1 MTINM
6 QPMRRTQWMTPL
18 LLCAC
23 LLAPLTV
30 FADDSV
36 ARQAE
41 QILAR
46 LTLEQKVGQMIQA
59 EIRYVTPE
67 EVARF
72 QLGSVLNGGGGF
84 PHEQK
89 HSTVQDWID
98 LADAFYRAS
107 TDTRNG
113 GSGIPVI
120 WGTDAV
126 HGNNNV
132 IGATIFPHNIGLGAA
147 NDPELM
153 RRIGEATAREV
164 AATGIDWTF
173 APTVAVVKDPRWGRT
188 YESYS
193 GQPELVANYAGEI
206 IRGLQGTTEE
216 LRRDDTRILATAK
229 HYIGDGG
236 TWRGVDRGDTRGS
249 LEELLDTHG
258 QPYRTAIAAGVQIIM
273 ASYNSW
279 NGDKVH
285 GNRQLLTDVLKKE
298 MAFDGFIVSDWDA
311 VEEVRGCSVN
321 SCAKAINAG
330 IDMIMAPRKWEA
342 LLKNTIRQARRGEIP
357 TERIDDAV
365 RRILRVKIRAG
376 MFEKP
381 APSERE
387 VVKRRYVGHPEHRA
401 IAREAVRKSLVLLKN
416 ENALL
421 PLDTSQHF
429 LVAGDGA
436 DDIGKQTGGWT
447 ITWQGTEN
455 LNSDFPGATSIYE
468 GIRSAAEAAGGK
480 AVLSKDGSYA
490 EKPDVAIVVFG
501 EDPYAE
507 GEGDVDSLDY
517 QRNDKSDLAL
527 IQRLSGAG
535 IPVVAVFLSGRPM
548 LVSEEIDSSDAFVAA
563 WLPGSEGGGIADVLL
578 RDASGQIAHNFSGK
592 LSFDWPDR
600 VLNASNRDEAVSSS
614 RFSTGFGLTYLATV
628 SHSQ

>member
-1 MTINM
+1 MTA
-6 QPMRRTQWMTPL
+6 L

-23 LLAPLTV
+23 LLAALTAT
-30 FADDSV
+30 ADNSV

-41 QILAR
+41 QILAG

-84 PHEQK
+84 PDEQK

-193 GQPELVANYAGEI
+193 GRPELVANYAGEI

-216 LRRDDTRILATAK
+216 LRKDDTRILATAK

-279 NGDKVH
+279 NGMATRCTAT
-285 GNRQLLTDVLKKE
+285 GN
-298 MAFDGFIVSDWDA
+298 
-311 VEEVRGCSVN
+311 C
-321 SCAKAINAG
+321 
-330 IDMIMAPRKWEA
+330 
-342 LLKNTIRQARRGEIP
+342 
-357 TERIDDAV
+357 
-365 RRILRVKIRAG
+365 
-376 MFEKP
+376 
-381 APSERE
+381 
-387 VVKRRYVGHPEHRA
+387 
-401 IAREAVRKSLVLLKN
+401 
-416 ENALL
+416 
-421 PLDTSQHF
+421 
-429 LVAGDGA
+429 
-436 DDIGKQTGGWT
+436 
-447 ITWQGTEN
+447 
-455 LNSDFPGATSIYE
+455 
-468 GIRSAAEAAGGK
+468 
-480 AVLSKDGSYA
+480 
-490 EKPDVAIVVFG
+490 
-501 EDPYAE
+501 
-507 GEGDVDSLDY
+507 
-517 QRNDKSDLAL
+517 
-527 IQRLSGAG
+527 
-535 IPVVAVFLSGRPM
+535 
-548 LVSEEIDSSDAFVAA
+548 
-563 WLPGSEGGGIADVLL
+563 
-578 RDASGQIAHNFSGK
+578 
-592 LSFDWPDR
+592 
-600 VLNASNRDEAVSSS
+600 
-614 RFSTGFGLTYLATV
+614 
-628 SHSQ
+628 